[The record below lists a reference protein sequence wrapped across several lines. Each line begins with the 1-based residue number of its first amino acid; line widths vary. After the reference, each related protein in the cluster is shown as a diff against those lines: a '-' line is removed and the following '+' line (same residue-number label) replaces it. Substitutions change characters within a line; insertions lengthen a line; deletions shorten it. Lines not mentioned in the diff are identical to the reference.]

1 MLSTKLPV
9 AEVLANLEAQM
20 AFLRQQEAYHA
31 EQEVFH
37 REQRAAHA
45 AALENA
51 ARHYEAFGGVAGS
64 AAELAG
70 RRTAAAEGTE
80 AAPEAQGGKRVLRSR
95 LVSRLATERP
105 AGEPFSASDLAA
117 EVNRRFGAA
126 MDQPADIRLA
136 AAALR
141 RLVTKGVLKVVR
153 PGLPHHE
160 ALYARS

>member
-1 MLSTKLPV
+1 MSTKLPV

-20 AFLRQQEAYHA
+20 AFLRRQEAYHA
-31 EQEVFH
+31 DQEVFH
-37 REQRAAHA
+37 REQRVAHA

-51 ARHYEAFGGVAGS
+51 ARHYEAFGGVA
-64 AAELAG
+64 E
-70 RRTAAAEGTE
+70 RQPAAAEEKETVS
-80 AAPEAQGGKRVLRSR
+80 EAQDGKRVLRSR

-141 RLVTKGVLKVVR
+141 RLVTKGVLQVVR